1 MELVRFKARCR
12 KCQKKLR
19 ITLDQARADQDLT
32 CQCGEV
38 IRARAAIESKLIKG
52 VNRGSRYYFERLVD
66 IFDQEIRTIVRRRLE
81 RWLGPDLARLE
92 MEDAVQEVYADLW
105 EKKLRTIN
113 KNLTGYIRRIAFNK
127 GVDQMRERDD
137 SETTPLGDDESAAAS
152 EREAQGM
159 LLKIEHSELLKMVA
173 QASSRLPPD
182 QREVYRLRRLE
193 GRSELEVAEILSI
206 RVGTVKSRLN
216 RAEKTIREF
225 LLSAVSVRSVS

>member
-1 MELVRFKARCR
+1 
-12 KCQKKLR
+12 
-19 ITLDQARADQDLT
+19 
-32 CQCGEV
+32 
-38 IRARAAIESKLIKG
+38 
-52 VNRGSRYYFERLVD
+52 
-66 IFDQEIRTIVRRRLE
+66 
-81 RWLGPDLARLE
+81 